1 MTKSTVTIPSIEMT
15 REEADKLWVD
25 ATQGKLKD
33 RGIVRW
39 DTNDGRNEILFEGE
53 NCYRV
58 VIITD
63 EFKASSK
70 E

>member
-1 MTKSTVTIPSIEMT
+1 
-15 REEADKLWVD
+15 LWVD